1 MNLSHLQQYSESRV
15 RALFGLTPAAL
26 GELLAAVLAV
36 LVERRRQSQQA
47 RPRQRALGGG
57 RKRTLK
63 PYQEVLLTLVY
74 LRHNTAHA
82 VVGELFGVS
91 ADTSENTVYE
101 VLPVLR
107 EVCPAERWAA
117 QKQWQRSAPT
127 WLPDAVDHVLI
138 DSFETPVPRPSE
150 KAAQKRRYS
159 GKKKR
164 HTLKTQVVTDAQGEI
179 LTLDAGHPGPRADLR
194 IYEQSSV
201 AEQFPQA
208 KKQADLAY
216 LGTADLV
223 VPQRKPRGKELTLEQ
238 RQANRQLARTRVY
251 AEHGIR
257 RIKGWRILRGEYRLP
272 TGLFPRVASVVV
284 GLVQVSRLCG

>member
-1 MNLSHLQQYSESRV
+1 MNLTQLQHASESRV
-15 RALFGLTPAAL
+15 RALFGLVPAAL
-26 GELLAAVLAV
+26 GELLAAVLPP

-63 PYQEVLLTLVY
+63 PYQELLLTLVY

-107 EVCPAERWAA
+107 EVCPAERWVA
-117 QKQWQRSAPT
+117 QKRWQRSAPP
-127 WLPDAVDHVLI
+127 WEPDAVDHLLI

-150 KAAQKRRYS
+150 PGAQRRRYS

-179 LTLDAGHPGPRADLR
+179 LTIDAGHPGPRADKR
-194 IYEQSSV
+194 IYEQSGV

-208 KKQADLAY
+208 KQQADLAY
-216 LGTADLV
+216 LGAAEVV
-223 VPQRKPRGKELTLEQ
+223 VPQRKPRGKLLTAEQ
-238 RQANRQLARTRVY
+238 RQANRELARTRVY
-251 AEHGIR
+251 VEHGIR
-257 RIKGWRILRGEYRLP
+257 RMKGWRIVRGEYRLP
-272 TGLFPRVASVVV
+272 TGLFPLVASVVV
-284 GLVQVSRLCG
+284 GLVHVSRLCR

>member
-1 MNLSHLQQYSESRV
+1 MNLTQLQHASESRV

-26 GELLAAVLAV
+26 GELLAAVLPV

-47 RPRQRALGGG
+47 RPRKRAVGGG
-57 RKRTLK
+57 RTRTLK
-63 PYQEVLLTLVY
+63 PSQEVLLTLVY

-107 EVCPAERWAA
+107 DLCPAERWAA
-117 QKQWQRSAPT
+117 QPRWQRSAPT
-127 WLPDAVDHVLI
+127 WKPNAEDQLLI

-150 KAAQKRRYS
+150 PAAQKPRYS

-179 LTLDAGHPGPRADLR
+179 LTIDAGHPGPRADKR
-194 IYEQSSV
+194 IYEQSGV
-201 AEQFPQA
+201 AAQFPQA
-208 KKQADLAY
+208 PKLADLAY
-216 LGTADLV
+216 LGAAEVV
-223 VPQRKPRGKELTLEQ
+223 VPQRKPRGQELTAEQ
-238 RQANRQLARTRVY
+238 RQANRDLARQRVY
-251 AEHGIR
+251 VEHGIR

-272 TGLFPRVASVVV
+272 TGLFPLVASVVV
-284 GLVQVSRLCG
+284 GLVQVNRLCG

>member
-1 MNLSHLQQYSESRV
+1 MKLSQLQHYSESRV
-15 RALFGLTPAAL
+15 RALFGLAPTAL
-26 GELLAAVLAV
+26 GNLLAAVLPV
-36 LVERRRQSQQA
+36 LVARRREGQQA

-91 ADTSENTVYE
+91 ADTSENTLSE

-127 WLPDAVDHVLI
+127 WQPDAVDHVLI

-150 KAAQKRRYS
+150 PAAQQRRYS

-179 LTLDAGHPGPRADLR
+179 LTIDAGHPGPRADKR
-194 IYEQSSV
+194 IYEQSNV
-201 AEQFPQA
+201 AELFPGAQ
-208 KKQADLAY
+208 KQGDLAY
-216 LGTADLV
+216 LGAADVV
-223 VPQRKPRGKELTLEQ
+223 VPQRKPRGKELTAEQ
-238 RQANRQLARTRVY
+238 RQANRELARSRVY
-251 AEHGIR
+251 VEHGIR
-257 RIKGWRILRGEYRLP
+257 RVKGWRIVRGEYRLP
-272 TGLFPRVASVVV
+272 TGLFPLVAAVVV
-284 GLVQVSRLCG
+284 GLVQVSRLAG